1 MDAAHEKARQTRAR
15 HEAARLESLEQKR
28 RFIAGVQKILDDPE
42 STNAERLEAARLV
55 VELEKVHF

>member
-28 RFIAGVQKILDDPE
+28 RFVTSVQKILDDPE
-42 STNAERLEAARLV
+42 STRAERLEAARLI
-55 VELEKVHF
+55 VELERVHF